1 MHPVFCDSQGCGIII
16 PTAER
21 HVWHDYAMGFMTY
34 AYMGNYYTESAL
46 FLRVRINF
54 CTTTRWDSLPM
65 HTWEIDTL
73 RLLLS
78 LVYTVS
84 QCKIVYV

>member
-1 MHPVFCDSQGCGIII
+1 MHPVFYDSQGCGIII

-54 CTTTRWDSLPM
+54 WHDYSM
-65 HTWEIDTL
+65 GFIA
-73 RLLLS
+73 
-78 LVYTVS
+78 YA
-84 QCKIVYV
+84 YMGN